1 MYVKSKVAV
10 TYNDGI
16 KSQASAIVEG
26 HILSSAWT
34 NGEYNQLGFNFAYT
48 SVADEEGN
56 RTVLVKDGFTVD
68 GDTIE
73 QLYQAVKDSVPTD
86 LTYAETQQYLH
97 YLGFIQEMATT
108 FEIAPS
114 DIEIVL

>member
-1 MYVKSKVAV
+1 MKVKTKIPV

-16 KSQASAIVEG
+16 KSQTSAIVEG

-48 SVADEEGN
+48 TEPDEEGN
-56 RTVLVKDGFTVD
+56 RTVIVKDGFTVD
-68 GDTIE
+68 GETIE

-97 YLGFIQEMATT
+97 YLGFIQEMAST
-108 FEIAPS
+108 FEVTPA
-114 DIEIVL
+114 DIEIVA